1 MRADLDPRDTAE
13 VLRRVVV
20 PVAESLITADELED
34 VLAEVRA
41 EEAFGGVDML
51 SLGVKARGEWLIVPQ
66 VWFVDD
72 GPMDAEWLAGD
83 FFDLLQDEV
92 AESRFAWGQL
102 RTGDYEIPS
111 AQRS

>member
-92 AESRFAWGQL
+92 AESRFGWGQL
-102 RTGDYEIPS
+102 RAGDYEVPP